1 MRGQKMTG
9 SEQALLSAAKGRQ
22 DDKAASP
29 SQRSAP
35 SRWQAS
41 HPHAAPGRGRGRGRA
56 PARPSA
62 TPAAARASPRRT
74 QSCQS
79 PVREDPH
86 DDFSPIHNVSNV
98 IQSSV

>member
-1 MRGQKMTG
+1 MRGQKMPG

-41 HPHAAPGRGRGRGRA
+41 HPHAAPLRHARRRRA
-56 PARPSA
+56 HRHGGSV
-62 TPAAARASPRRT
+62 ASISRDRRQRRT
-74 QSCQS
+74 RRQSGKI
-79 PVREDPH
+79 RT
-86 DDFSPIHNVSNV
+86 
-98 IQSSV
+98 